1 MAQMD
6 AEQQAQ
12 LQAEVQ
18 RELERRE
25 WAEPDGKSKTSVWVD
40 VLTNAADSV
49 MAEYITVLLGEL
61 SWMYVVDP
69 ADDAVSQR

>member
-1 MAQMD
+1 MD

-25 WAEPDGKSKTSVWVD
+25 WAEPDGKSTTSVWGYE
-40 VLTNAADSV
+40 LTSATDSV

-61 SWMYVVDP
+61 SWIHVEDP